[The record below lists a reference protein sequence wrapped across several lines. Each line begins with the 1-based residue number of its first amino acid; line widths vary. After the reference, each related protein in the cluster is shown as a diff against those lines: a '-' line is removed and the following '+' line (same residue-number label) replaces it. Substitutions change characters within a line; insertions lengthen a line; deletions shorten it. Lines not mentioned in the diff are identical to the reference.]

1 MNNNRKLLLLLFI
14 LCQSCSQSIVMTSVI
29 PEPLVAKIENFNIA
43 VIYDDNIKN
52 YQFENINS
60 ASEEATIKI
69 DFANSQV
76 NLFNKILQSFF
87 PGLIELPN
95 NNSEMLSNVDL
106 YMEPQ
111 LDAFEFL
118 SPEESRND
126 KYAVWLKYK
135 IDIFDNKKTLLSS
148 WHITGYGEQDTLSF
162 GRNESLT
169 KAIDLALR
177 DTGVNLAIQIEDD
190 FDKLVK
196 LISTDS

>member
-1 MNNNRKLLLLLFI
+1 MNINHKLLLLLVV
-14 LCQSCSQSIVMTSVI
+14 LCQSCTQSIVINTTV
-29 PEPLVAKIENFNIA
+29 PEPLVEKIDNFNLA
-43 VIYDDNIKN
+43 VIYEDNIQN
-52 YQFENINS
+52 YQYENINS
-60 ASEEATIKI
+60 KSSACCEI
-69 DFANSQV
+69 DFSDSQL
-76 NLFNKILQSFF
+76 NLFRKILQSFF

-135 IDIFDNKKTLLSS
+135 IDIYDNKKTLLSN
-148 WHITGYGEQDTLSF
+148 WYITGYGEQNTGSF
-162 GRNESLT
+162 GVSESLT

-177 DTGVNLAIQIEDD
+177 DTGVNLAIKIEDD

-196 LISTDS
+196 LISTDL

>member
-1 MNNNRKLLLLLFI
+1 MNINHKLLLLLVV
-14 LCQSCSQSIVMTSVI
+14 LCQSCTQSIVINTTV
-29 PEPLVAKIENFNIA
+29 PEPLVEKIENFNLA
-43 VIYDDNIKN
+43 VIYEDNIQN
-52 YQFENINS
+52 YQYENINS
-60 ASEEATIKI
+60 KSSACCEI
-69 DFANSQV
+69 DFSDSQL
-76 NLFNKILQSFF
+76 NLFRKILRSFF

-135 IDIFDNKKTLLSS
+135 IDIYDNKKTLLSN
-148 WHITGYGEQDTLSF
+148 WYITGYGEQNTGSF
-162 GRNESLT
+162 GVSESLT

-177 DTGVNLAIQIEDD
+177 DTGVNLAIKIEDD

-196 LISTDS
+196 LITTDL

>member
-1 MNNNRKLLLLLFI
+1 MNINHKLLLLLVV
-14 LCQSCSQSIVMTSVI
+14 LCQSCTQSIVINTTV
-29 PEPLVAKIENFNIA
+29 PEPLVEKIENFNLA
-43 VIYDDNIKN
+43 VIYEDNIQN
-52 YQFENINS
+52 YQYENINS
-60 ASEEATIKI
+60 KSSACCEI
-69 DFANSQV
+69 DFSDSQL
-76 NLFNKILQSFF
+76 NLFRKILQSFF
-87 PGLIELPN
+87 PGLIELP

-135 IDIFDNKKTLLSS
+135 IDIYDNKKTLLLN
-148 WHITGYGEQDTLSF
+148 WNITGYGEQNTGSF
-162 GRNESLT
+162 GVSESLT

-177 DTGVNLAIQIEDD
+177 DVGVNLAIKIEDD

-196 LISTDS
+196 LISTDL

>member
-1 MNNNRKLLLLLFI
+1 MNINHKLLLLLI
-14 LCQSCSQSIVMTSVI
+14 VLCQSCTQSIVINTTV
-29 PEPLVAKIENFNIA
+29 PEPLVEKIENFNLA
-43 VIYDDNIKN
+43 VIYEDNIQN
-52 YQFENINS
+52 YQYENINS
-60 ASEEATIKI
+60 KSSACCEI
-69 DFANSQV
+69 DFSDSQL
-76 NLFNKILQSFF
+76 NLFRKILQSFF

-95 NNSEMLSNVDL
+95 NNSKMLSAVDL

-135 IDIFDNKKTLLSS
+135 IDIYDNKKTLLSN
-148 WHITGYGEQDTLSF
+148 WNITGYGEQNTGTF
-162 GRNESLT
+162 GVSESLT

-177 DTGVNLAIQIEDD
+177 DTGVNLAIKIEDD

-196 LISTDS
+196 LISTDL

>member
-1 MNNNRKLLLLLFI
+1 MNINHKLLLLLI
-14 LCQSCSQSIVMTSVI
+14 VLCQSCTQSIVINTTV
-29 PEPLVAKIENFNIA
+29 PEPLVEKIENFNLA
-43 VIYDDNIKN
+43 VIYEDNIQN
-52 YQFENINS
+52 YQYENINS
-60 ASEEATIKI
+60 KSSACCEI
-69 DFANSQV
+69 DFSDSQL
-76 NLFNKILQSFF
+76 NLFRKILQSFF

-95 NNSEMLSNVDL
+95 NNSEMLSNVHL

-135 IDIFDNKKTLLSS
+135 IDIYDNKKTLLSN
-148 WHITGYGEQDTLSF
+148 WHITGYGEQNTGSF
-162 GRNESLT
+162 GVSESLT

-177 DTGVNLAIQIEDD
+177 DTGVNLAIKIEDD

-196 LISTDS
+196 LISTDL

>member
-1 MNNNRKLLLLLFI
+1 MNINYKLLLLLVV
-14 LCQSCSQSIVMTSVI
+14 LCQSCTQAIVINTVV
-29 PEPLVAKIENFNIA
+29 PEPLVEKIENFNLG
-43 VIYDDNIKN
+43 VIYEDNIQN
-52 YQFENINS
+52 YQYENINLESS
-60 ASEEATIKI
+60 ACCEINFS
-69 DFANSQV
+69 DSQL
-76 NLFNKILQSFF
+76 NLFRKIFQSFF
-87 PGLIELPN
+87 PVLIELPN

-148 WHITGYGEQDTLSF
+148 WHITGYGEQDTGSF
-162 GRNESLT
+162 GGNESLT

-177 DTGVNLAIQIEDD
+177 DTGVNLTIKIEDD

>member
-1 MNNNRKLLLLLFI
+1 MNINHKLLLLLVV
-14 LCQSCSQSIVMTSVI
+14 LCQSCTQSIVINTTV
-29 PEPLVAKIENFNIA
+29 PEPLVEKIENFNLA
-43 VIYDDNIKN
+43 VIYEDNIQN
-52 YQFENINS
+52 YQYENINS
-60 ASEEATIKI
+60 KSSACCEI
-69 DFANSQV
+69 DFSDSQL
-76 NLFNKILQSFF
+76 NLFRKILQSFF

-95 NNSEMLSNVDL
+95 NNSEILSNVDL

-135 IDIFDNKKTLLSS
+135 IDIYDNKKTLLSN
-148 WHITGYGEQDTLSF
+148 WYITGYGEQSTGSF
-162 GRNESLT
+162 GVSESLT

-177 DTGVNLAIQIEDD
+177 DTGVNLAIKIEDD

-196 LISTDS
+196 LITTDL

>member
-1 MNNNRKLLLLLFI
+1 MNINHKLLLLLVV
-14 LCQSCSQSIVMTSVI
+14 LCQSCTQSIVINTTV
-29 PEPLVAKIENFNIA
+29 PEPLVEKIENFNIA
-43 VIYDDNIKN
+43 VIYEDNIQN
-52 YQFENINS
+52 YQYENINS
-60 ASEEATIKI
+60 KSSACCEI
-69 DFANSQV
+69 DFSDSQL
-76 NLFNKILQSFF
+76 NLFRKILRSFF

-135 IDIFDNKKTLLSS
+135 IDIYDNKKTLLSN
-148 WHITGYGEQDTLSF
+148 WYITGYGEQNTGSF
-162 GRNESLT
+162 GVSESLT

-177 DTGVNLAIQIEDD
+177 DTGVNLAIKIEDD

-196 LISTDS
+196 LISADL

>member
-1 MNNNRKLLLLLFI
+1 VNINHKLLLLLI
-14 LCQSCSQSIVMTSVI
+14 VLCQSCTQAIVINTVV
-29 PEPLVAKIENFNIA
+29 PEPLVEKIENFNLA
-43 VIYDDNIKN
+43 VIYEDNIQN
-52 YQFENINS
+52 YQYENINS
-60 ASEEATIKI
+60 KSSACCEI
-69 DFANSQV
+69 DFSDSQL
-76 NLFNKILQSFF
+76 NLFRKILQSFF

-95 NNSEMLSNVDL
+95 NNSEMLSNVDI

-135 IDIFDNKKTLLSS
+135 IDIYDNKKTLLSNWYIS
-148 WHITGYGEQDTLSF
+148 GYGEQSTGSF
-162 GRNESLT
+162 GVSESLT

-177 DTGVNLAIQIEDD
+177 DTGVNLAIKIEDD

-196 LISTDS
+196 LISTDL

>member
-1 MNNNRKLLLLLFI
+1 MNINYKLLLLLVI
-14 LCQSCSQSIVMTSVI
+14 LCQSCTQAIVINTVV
-29 PEPLVAKIENFNIA
+29 PEPLVEKIENFNLA
-43 VIYDDNIKN
+43 VIYEDNIQN
-52 YQFENINS
+52 YQYENINS
-60 ASEEATIKI
+60 KSSACCEI
-69 DFANSQV
+69 DFSDSQL
-76 NLFNKILQSFF
+76 NLFRKILQSFF

-135 IDIFDNKKTLLSS
+135 IDIYDNKKTLLSN
-148 WHITGYGEQDTLSF
+148 WYITGYGEQNTGSF
-162 GRNESLT
+162 GVSESLT

-177 DTGVNLAIQIEDD
+177 DTGVNLAIKIEDD

-196 LISTDS
+196 LISTDL

>member
-1 MNNNRKLLLLLFI
+1 MNINHKLLLLLVV
-14 LCQSCSQSIVMTSVI
+14 LCQSCTQSIVINTTV
-29 PEPLVAKIENFNIA
+29 PEPLVEKIEHFNLA
-43 VIYDDNIKN
+43 VIYEDNIQN
-52 YQFENINS
+52 YQYENINS
-60 ASEEATIKI
+60 ESSACCEI
-69 DFANSQV
+69 DFSDSQL
-76 NLFNKILQSFF
+76 NLFRKILQSFF
-87 PGLIELPN
+87 PGLIELLN

-135 IDIFDNKKTLLSS
+135 IDIYDNKKTLLLN
-148 WHITGYGEQDTLSF
+148 WNITGYGEQNTGSF
-162 GRNESLT
+162 GVSESLT

-177 DTGVNLAIQIEDD
+177 DTGVNLAIKIEDD

-196 LISTDS
+196 LISTDL

>member
-1 MNNNRKLLLLLFI
+1 MNINHKLLLLLVV
-14 LCQSCSQSIVMTSVI
+14 LCQSCTQSIVINTTV
-29 PEPLVAKIENFNIA
+29 PEPLVEKIENFNIA
-43 VIYDDNIKN
+43 VIYEDNIQN
-52 YQFENINS
+52 YQYENINS
-60 ASEEATIKI
+60 KSSACCEI
-69 DFANSQV
+69 DFSDSQL
-76 NLFNKILQSFF
+76 NLFRKILQSFF

-135 IDIFDNKKTLLSS
+135 IDIYDNKKTLLSN
-148 WHITGYGEQDTLSF
+148 WYITGYGEQNTGSF
-162 GRNESLT
+162 GVSESLT

-177 DTGVNLAIQIEDD
+177 DTGVNLAIKIEDD

-196 LISTDS
+196 LISTDL

>member
-1 MNNNRKLLLLLFI
+1 MNINHKLLLLLVV
-14 LCQSCSQSIVMTSVI
+14 LCQSCTQAIVINTVV
-29 PEPLVAKIENFNIA
+29 PEPLVEKIENFNLA
-43 VIYDDNIKN
+43 VIYEDNIQN
-52 YQFENINS
+52 YQYENINS
-60 ASEEATIKI
+60 KSSACCEI
-69 DFANSQV
+69 DFSDSQL
-76 NLFNKILQSFF
+76 NLFRKILQSFF

-95 NNSEMLSNVDL
+95 NNSEMLSNVHL

-135 IDIFDNKKTLLSS
+135 IDIYDNKKTLLSN
-148 WHITGYGEQDTLSF
+148 WYITGYGEQNTGSF
-162 GRNESLT
+162 GVSESLT

-177 DTGVNLAIQIEDD
+177 DTGVNLAIKIEDD

-196 LISTDS
+196 LISTDL

>member
-1 MNNNRKLLLLLFI
+1 VNINHKLLLLLVV
-14 LCQSCSQSIVMTSVI
+14 LCQSCTQSIVINTTV
-29 PEPLVAKIENFNIA
+29 PEPLVEKIENFNLA
-43 VIYDDNIKN
+43 VIYEDNIQN
-52 YQFENINS
+52 YQYENINS
-60 ASEEATIKI
+60 KSSACCEI
-69 DFANSQV
+69 DFSDSQL
-76 NLFNKILQSFF
+76 NLFRKILQSFF

-95 NNSEMLSNVDL
+95 NNSEMLSNVHL

-135 IDIFDNKKTLLSS
+135 IDIYDNKKTLLSN
-148 WHITGYGEQDTLSF
+148 WYITGYGEQNTGSF
-162 GRNESLT
+162 GVSESLT

-177 DTGVNLAIQIEDD
+177 DTGVNLAIKIEDD

-196 LISTDS
+196 LISTDL

>member
-1 MNNNRKLLLLLFI
+1 MNINHKLLLLLVV
-14 LCQSCSQSIVMTSVI
+14 LCQSCTQSIVINTTV
-29 PEPLVAKIENFNIA
+29 PEPLVEKIENFNLA
-43 VIYDDNIKN
+43 VIYEDNIQN
-52 YQFENINS
+52 YQYENINS
-60 ASEEATIKI
+60 KSSACCEI
-69 DFANSQV
+69 DFSDSQL
-76 NLFNKILQSFF
+76 NLFRKILQSFF

-135 IDIFDNKKTLLSS
+135 IDIYDNKKTLLSN
-148 WHITGYGEQDTLSF
+148 WYITGYGEQNTGSF
-162 GRNESLT
+162 GVSESLT

-177 DTGVNLAIQIEDD
+177 DTGVNLAIKIEDD

-196 LISTDS
+196 LISADL

>member
-1 MNNNRKLLLLLFI
+1 MNINYKLLLLLVV
-14 LCQSCSQSIVMTSVI
+14 LCQSCTQAIVINTVV
-29 PEPLVAKIENFNIA
+29 PEPLVEKIENFNLA
-43 VIYDDNIKN
+43 VIYEDNIQN
-52 YQFENINS
+52 YQYENINS
-60 ASEEATIKI
+60 KSSACCEI
-69 DFANSQV
+69 DFSDSQL
-76 NLFNKILQSFF
+76 NLFRKILQSFF

-135 IDIFDNKKTLLSS
+135 IDIYDNKKTLLSN
-148 WHITGYGEQDTLSF
+148 WYITGYGEQSTGSF
-162 GRNESLT
+162 GVSESLT

-177 DTGVNLAIQIEDD
+177 DTGVNLAIKIEDD

-196 LISTDS
+196 LISTDL

>member
-1 MNNNRKLLLLLFI
+1 MNINYKLLLLLVV
-14 LCQSCSQSIVMTSVI
+14 LCQSCTQAIVINTVV
-29 PEPLVAKIENFNIA
+29 PEPLVEKIENFNLA
-43 VIYDDNIKN
+43 VIYEDNIQN
-52 YQFENINS
+52 YQYENINS
-60 ASEEATIKI
+60 ESSACCEINFS
-69 DFANSQV
+69 DSQL
-76 NLFNKILQSFF
+76 NLFKKILRSFF

-148 WHITGYGEQDTLSF
+148 WHITGYGEQDTGSF
-162 GRNESLT
+162 GGNESLT

>member
-1 MNNNRKLLLLLFI
+1 MNINHKLLLLLVV
-14 LCQSCSQSIVMTSVI
+14 LCQSCTQSIVINTTV
-29 PEPLVAKIENFNIA
+29 PEPLVEKIENFNLA
-43 VIYDDNIKN
+43 VIYEDNIQN
-52 YQFENINS
+52 YQYENINS
-60 ASEEATIKI
+60 KSSACCEI
-69 DFANSQV
+69 DFSDSQL
-76 NLFNKILQSFF
+76 NLFRKILQSFC

-135 IDIFDNKKTLLSS
+135 IDIYDNKKTLLSN
-148 WHITGYGEQDTLSF
+148 WYITGYGEQNTGSF
-162 GRNESLT
+162 GVSESLT

-177 DTGVNLAIQIEDD
+177 DTGVNLAIKIEDD

-196 LISTDS
+196 LISTDL

>member
-1 MNNNRKLLLLLFI
+1 MNINHKLLLLLVV
-14 LCQSCSQSIVMTSVI
+14 LCQSCTQEIVINTVV
-29 PEPLVAKIENFNIA
+29 PEPLVEEIENFNLA
-43 VIYDDNIKN
+43 VIYEDNIQN
-52 YQFENINS
+52 YQYENINS
-60 ASEEATIKI
+60 ESSACCEINFS
-69 DFANSQV
+69 DSQL
-76 NLFNKILQSFF
+76 NLFRKILQSFF

-135 IDIFDNKKTLLSS
+135 IDIYDNKKTLLSS
-148 WHITGYGEQDTLSF
+148 WNITGYGEQNTGIF
-162 GRNESLT
+162 GVSESLT

-177 DTGVNLAIQIEDD
+177 DTGVNLAIKIEDD

-196 LISTDS
+196 LISTDL

>member
-1 MNNNRKLLLLLFI
+1 MNINYKLLLLLAV
-14 LCQSCSQSIVMTSVI
+14 LCQSCTQAIVINTVV
-29 PEPLVAKIENFNIA
+29 PEPLVEKIQNFNLG
-43 VIYDDNIKN
+43 VIYEDNIQN
-52 YQFENINS
+52 YQYENINS
-60 ASEEATIKI
+60 ESSACCEI
-69 DFANSQV
+69 DFSDSQL
-76 NLFNKILQSFF
+76 NLFRKILQSFF
-87 PGLIELPN
+87 PGLIELLD

-106 YMEPQ
+106 HMEPQ

-148 WHITGYGEQDTLSF
+148 WHITGYGEQDTGSF
-162 GRNESLT
+162 GGNESLT

-196 LISTDS
+196 LISTDL

>member
-1 MNNNRKLLLLLFI
+1 MNINHKLLLLLVV
-14 LCQSCSQSIVMTSVI
+14 LCQSCTQSIVINTTV
-29 PEPLVAKIENFNIA
+29 PEPLVEKIENFNLA
-43 VIYDDNIKN
+43 VIYEDNIQN
-52 YQFENINS
+52 YQYENINS
-60 ASEEATIKI
+60 KSSACCEI
-69 DFANSQV
+69 DFSDSQL
-76 NLFNKILQSFF
+76 NLFRKILQSFF
-87 PGLIELPN
+87 PGLIELPD

-135 IDIFDNKKTLLSS
+135 IDIYDNKKTLLSN
-148 WHITGYGEQDTLSF
+148 WYITGYGEQSTGSF
-162 GRNESLT
+162 GVSESLT

-177 DTGVNLAIQIEDD
+177 DTGVNLAIKIEDD

-196 LISTDS
+196 LISTDL

>member
-1 MNNNRKLLLLLFI
+1 MNINHKLLLLLVV
-14 LCQSCSQSIVMTSVI
+14 LCQSCTQSIVINTTV
-29 PEPLVAKIENFNIA
+29 PEPLVEKIENFNLA
-43 VIYDDNIKN
+43 VIYEDNIQN
-52 YQFENINS
+52 YQYENINS
-60 ASEEATIKI
+60 KSSACCEI
-69 DFANSQV
+69 DFSDSQL
-76 NLFNKILQSFF
+76 NLFRKILQSFF

-95 NNSEMLSNVDL
+95 NNSEMLSNVHL

-135 IDIFDNKKTLLSS
+135 IDIYDNKKTLLSN
-148 WHITGYGEQDTLSF
+148 WYITGYGEQNTGSF
-162 GRNESLT
+162 GVSESLT

-177 DTGVNLAIQIEDD
+177 DTGVNLAIKIEDD

-196 LISTDS
+196 LISTDL

>member
-1 MNNNRKLLLLLFI
+1 MNINHKLLLLLVV
-14 LCQSCSQSIVMTSVI
+14 LCQSCTQSIVINTTV
-29 PEPLVAKIENFNIA
+29 PEPLVEKIENFNLA
-43 VIYDDNIKN
+43 VIYEDNIQN
-52 YQFENINS
+52 YQYENINS
-60 ASEEATIKI
+60 KSSACCEI
-69 DFANSQV
+69 DFSDSQL
-76 NLFNKILQSFF
+76 NLFRKILQSFF

-135 IDIFDNKKTLLSS
+135 IDIYDNKKTLLSN
-148 WHITGYGEQDTLSF
+148 WYITGYGEQNTGSF
-162 GRNESLT
+162 GVSESLT

-177 DTGVNLAIQIEDD
+177 DTGVNLAIKIEDD
-190 FDKLVK
+190 FDELVK
-196 LISTDS
+196 LISTDL

>member
-1 MNNNRKLLLLLFI
+1 MNINHKLLLLLVV
-14 LCQSCSQSIVMTSVI
+14 LCQSCTQSIVINTVV
-29 PEPLVAKIENFNIA
+29 PEPLVEKIENFNLA
-43 VIYDDNIKN
+43 VIYEDNIQN
-52 YQFENINS
+52 YQYENINS
-60 ASEEATIKI
+60 KSSACCEI
-69 DFANSQV
+69 DFSDSQL
-76 NLFNKILQSFF
+76 NLFRKILHSFF

-118 SPEESRND
+118 SPEQSRND

-135 IDIFDNKKTLLSS
+135 IDIYDNKKTLLLN
-148 WHITGYGEQDTLSF
+148 WDITGYGEQNTGSF
-162 GRNESLT
+162 GVGESLT

-177 DTGVNLAIQIEDD
+177 DTGVNLAIKIEDD

-196 LISTDS
+196 LISTDL

>member
-1 MNNNRKLLLLLFI
+1 MNINHKLLLLLVV
-14 LCQSCSQSIVMTSVI
+14 LCQSCTQSIVINTTV
-29 PEPLVAKIENFNIA
+29 PEPLVEKIKNFNIA
-43 VIYDDNIKN
+43 VIYEDNIQN
-52 YQFENINS
+52 YQYENINS
-60 ASEEATIKI
+60 KSSACCEI
-69 DFANSQV
+69 DFSDSQL
-76 NLFNKILQSFF
+76 NLFRKILQSFF

-95 NNSEMLSNVDL
+95 NNSEMLSNVHL

-135 IDIFDNKKTLLSS
+135 IDIYDNKKTLLSN
-148 WHITGYGEQDTLSF
+148 WYITGYGEQSTGSF
-162 GRNESLT
+162 GVSESLT

-177 DTGVNLAIQIEDD
+177 DTGVNLAIKIEDD

-196 LISTDS
+196 LISTDL

>member
-1 MNNNRKLLLLLFI
+1 MNINHKLLLLLVV
-14 LCQSCSQSIVMTSVI
+14 LCQSCTQSIVINTTV
-29 PEPLVAKIENFNIA
+29 PEPLVEKIDNFNLA
-43 VIYDDNIKN
+43 VIYEDNIQN
-52 YQFENINS
+52 YQYENINS
-60 ASEEATIKI
+60 KSSACCEI
-69 DFANSQV
+69 DFSDSQL
-76 NLFNKILQSFF
+76 NLFRKILQSFF

-135 IDIFDNKKTLLSS
+135 IDIYDNKKTLLSN
-148 WHITGYGEQDTLSF
+148 WYITGYGEQSTGSF
-162 GRNESLT
+162 GVSESLT

-177 DTGVNLAIQIEDD
+177 DTGVNLAIKIEDD

-196 LISTDS
+196 LITTDL

>member
-1 MNNNRKLLLLLFI
+1 MNINHKLLLLLVV
-14 LCQSCSQSIVMTSVI
+14 LCQSCTQSIVINTTV
-29 PEPLVAKIENFNIA
+29 PEPLVEKIDNFNLA
-43 VIYDDNIKN
+43 VIYEDNIQN
-52 YQFENINS
+52 YQYENINS
-60 ASEEATIKI
+60 KSSACCEI
-69 DFANSQV
+69 DFSDSQL
-76 NLFNKILQSFF
+76 NLFRKILQSFF

-135 IDIFDNKKTLLSS
+135 IDIYDNKKTLLSN
-148 WHITGYGEQDTLSF
+148 WYITGYGEQSTGSF
-162 GRNESLT
+162 GVSESLT

-177 DTGVNLAIQIEDD
+177 DTGVNLAIKIEDD

-196 LISTDS
+196 LISTDL

>member
-1 MNNNRKLLLLLFI
+1 MNINHKLLLLLVV
-14 LCQSCSQSIVMTSVI
+14 LCQSCTQSIVINTTV
-29 PEPLVAKIENFNIA
+29 PEPLVEKIENFNIA
-43 VIYDDNIKN
+43 VIYEDNIQN
-52 YQFENINS
+52 YQYENINS
-60 ASEEATIKI
+60 KSSACCEI
-69 DFANSQV
+69 DFSDSQL
-76 NLFNKILQSFF
+76 NLFRKILQSFF

-135 IDIFDNKKTLLSS
+135 IDIYDNKKTLLSN
-148 WHITGYGEQDTLSF
+148 WYITGYGEQNTGSF
-162 GRNESLT
+162 GVSESLT

-177 DTGVNLAIQIEDD
+177 DTGVNLAIKIEDD

-196 LISTDS
+196 LISTDP

>member
-1 MNNNRKLLLLLFI
+1 MNINHKLLLLLVV
-14 LCQSCSQSIVMTSVI
+14 LCQSCTQSIVINTTV
-29 PEPLVAKIENFNIA
+29 PEPLVEKIENFNIA
-43 VIYDDNIKN
+43 VIYEDNIQN
-52 YQFENINS
+52 YQYENINS
-60 ASEEATIKI
+60 KSSACCEI
-69 DFANSQV
+69 DFSDSQL
-76 NLFNKILQSFF
+76 NLFRKILQSFF

-95 NNSEMLSNVDL
+95 NNSEMLSNVHL

-135 IDIFDNKKTLLSS
+135 IDIYDNKKTLLSN
-148 WHITGYGEQDTLSF
+148 WYITGYGEQNTGSF
-162 GRNESLT
+162 GVSESLT

-177 DTGVNLAIQIEDD
+177 DTGVNLAIKIEDD

-196 LISTDS
+196 LITTDL

>member
-1 MNNNRKLLLLLFI
+1 MNINYKLLLLLVV
-14 LCQSCSQSIVMTSVI
+14 LCQSCTQAIVINTVV
-29 PEPLVAKIENFNIA
+29 PEPLVEKIENFNLG
-43 VIYDDNIKN
+43 VIYEDNIQN
-52 YQFENINS
+52 YQYENINS
-60 ASEEATIKI
+60 ESSACCEINFS
-69 DFANSQV
+69 DSQL
-76 NLFNKILQSFF
+76 NLFRKIFQSFF
-87 PGLIELPN
+87 PVLIELPN

-148 WHITGYGEQDTLSF
+148 WHITGYGEQDTGSF
-162 GRNESLT
+162 GGNESLT
-169 KAIDLALR
+169 NAIDLALR

>member
-1 MNNNRKLLLLLFI
+1 VNINHKLLLLLVV
-14 LCQSCSQSIVMTSVI
+14 LCQSCTQSIVINTTV
-29 PEPLVAKIENFNIA
+29 PEPLVEKIDNFNLA
-43 VIYDDNIKN
+43 VIYEDNIQN
-52 YQFENINS
+52 YQYENINS
-60 ASEEATIKI
+60 KSSACCEI
-69 DFANSQV
+69 DFSDSQL
-76 NLFNKILQSFF
+76 NLFRKILQSFF
-87 PGLIELPN
+87 PGLIELLN

-135 IDIFDNKKTLLSS
+135 IDIYDNKKTLLSN
-148 WHITGYGEQDTLSF
+148 WYITGYGEQSTGSF
-162 GRNESLT
+162 GVSESLT

-177 DTGVNLAIQIEDD
+177 DTGVNLAIKIEDD

-196 LISTDS
+196 LISTDL

>member
-1 MNNNRKLLLLLFI
+1 MNINHKLLLLLVV
-14 LCQSCSQSIVMTSVI
+14 LCQSCTQSIVMNTTV
-29 PEPLVAKIENFNIA
+29 PEPLVEKIDNFNLA
-43 VIYDDNIKN
+43 VIYEDNIQN
-52 YQFENINS
+52 YQYENINS
-60 ASEEATIKI
+60 KSSACCEI
-69 DFANSQV
+69 DFSDSQL
-76 NLFNKILQSFF
+76 NLFRKILQSFF

-135 IDIFDNKKTLLSS
+135 IDIYDNKKTLLSN
-148 WHITGYGEQDTLSF
+148 WHITGYGEQNTVAF
-162 GRNESLT
+162 GVSEALK

-177 DTGVNLAIQIEDD
+177 DTGVNLAIKIEDD
-190 FDKLVK
+190 FGKLVK
-196 LISTDS
+196 LISTDL

>member
-1 MNNNRKLLLLLFI
+1 VNINHKLLLLLVV
-14 LCQSCSQSIVMTSVI
+14 LCQSCTQSIVINTTV
-29 PEPLVAKIENFNIA
+29 PEPLVEKIENFNLA
-43 VIYDDNIKN
+43 VIYEDNIQN
-52 YQFENINS
+52 YQYENINS
-60 ASEEATIKI
+60 KSSACCEI
-69 DFANSQV
+69 DFSDSQL
-76 NLFNKILQSFF
+76 NLFRKILQSFF

-95 NNSEMLSNVDL
+95 NNSEMLSNVHL

-135 IDIFDNKKTLLSS
+135 IDIYDNKKTLLSN
-148 WHITGYGEQDTLSF
+148 WYITGYGEQSTGSF
-162 GRNESLT
+162 GVSESLT

-177 DTGVNLAIQIEDD
+177 DTGVNLAIKIEDD

-196 LISTDS
+196 LITTDL

>member
-1 MNNNRKLLLLLFI
+1 MNINHKLLLLLLV
-14 LCQSCSQSIVMTSVI
+14 LCQGCTQSIVINTAV
-29 PEPLVAKIENFNIA
+29 PEPLVEKIENFNLA
-43 VIYDDNIKN
+43 VIYEDNIQN
-52 YQFENINS
+52 YQYENINS
-60 ASEEATIKI
+60 KSSACCEI
-69 DFANSQV
+69 DFSDSQL
-76 NLFNKILQSFF
+76 NLFRKILQSFF

-95 NNSEMLSNVDL
+95 NNSEMLSNVHL

-135 IDIFDNKKTLLSS
+135 IDIYDNKKTLLSN
-148 WHITGYGEQDTLSF
+148 WYITGYGEQSTGSF
-162 GRNESLT
+162 GVSESLT

-177 DTGVNLAIQIEDD
+177 DTGVNLAIKIEDD

-196 LISTDS
+196 LITTDL

>member
-1 MNNNRKLLLLLFI
+1 VNINHKLLLLLVV
-14 LCQSCSQSIVMTSVI
+14 LCHSCTQSIVINTTV
-29 PEPLVAKIENFNIA
+29 PEPLVEKIENFNIA
-43 VIYDDNIKN
+43 VIYEDNIQN
-52 YQFENINS
+52 YQYENINS
-60 ASEEATIKI
+60 KSSACCEI
-69 DFANSQV
+69 DFSDSQL
-76 NLFNKILQSFF
+76 NLFRKILQSFF

-135 IDIFDNKKTLLSS
+135 IDIYDNKKTLLSN
-148 WHITGYGEQDTLSF
+148 WYITGYGEQNTGSF
-162 GRNESLT
+162 GVSESLT

-177 DTGVNLAIQIEDD
+177 DTGVNLAIKIEDD

-196 LISTDS
+196 LISTDL

>member
-1 MNNNRKLLLLLFI
+1 MNINYKLLLLLVV
-14 LCQSCSQSIVMTSVI
+14 LCQSCTQAIVINTVV
-29 PEPLVAKIENFNIA
+29 PEPLVEKIENFNFG
-43 VIYDDNIKN
+43 VIYKDNIQN
-52 YQFENINS
+52 YQYENINS
-60 ASEEATIKI
+60 ESSACCEI
-69 DFANSQV
+69 DFSDSQL
-76 NLFNKILQSFF
+76 NLFRKILQSFF

-148 WHITGYGEQDTLSF
+148 WHITGYGEQDTGSF
-162 GRNESLT
+162 GGNESLT